1 MRAQVAESATDIAL
15 QCGNGADMGVFR
27 ERHGSLQG
35 EIQSCLLRCVVGGA
49 ACAADCIVADVGLS
63 LAPSADLFVRRRRAP
78 PTPEGSPPASAPGLR
93 RRVSSA
99 VPPGSAD
106 EACLAGYA

>member
-1 MRAQVAESATDIAL
+1 MLVRAQVAESATDIAL

-63 LAPSADLFVRRRRAP
+63 L
-78 PTPEGSPPASAPGLR
+78 
-93 RRVSSA
+93 VSDS
-99 VPPGSAD
+99 
-106 EACLAGYA
+106 